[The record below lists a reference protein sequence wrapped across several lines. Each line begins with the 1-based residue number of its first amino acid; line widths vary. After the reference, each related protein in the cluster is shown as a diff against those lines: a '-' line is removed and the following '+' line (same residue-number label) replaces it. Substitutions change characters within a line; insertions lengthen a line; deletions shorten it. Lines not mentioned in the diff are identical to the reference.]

1 MSCPKHAFCKPV
13 CFCDLSTCRLSSL
26 IIVLLVIPCHV
37 LSCHVLSCVVSSC
50 LVLSCHVMCC
60 VVMCCHVMCCH
71 VMCCHVMSC
80 HVMCYAALRPNFL
93 PYLEVEL
100 VLQLQHHLVV
110 FYGSRAEALALPL
123 GVLVS
128 VRTPQPLHHS
138 RYTSSVPL
146 HHSHNTIVLRH
157 EVDSTTK
164 QTQDTITPNNQKQRI
179 NTTCIPP
186 HIQVQINQPF

>member
-1 MSCPKHAFCKPV
+1 MLCYAMQWCTPLRRGVHRRGPAGIQLALQVLGIGALPTEEGKDKDREETHIAIV
-13 CFCDLSTCRLSSL
+13 TRSL
-26 IIVLLVIPCHV
+26 CCHV
-37 LSCHVLSCVVSSC
+37 LC
-50 LVLSCHVMCC
+50 CHVMCC
-60 VVMCCHVMCCH
+60 AVMCCHVMCCH

-138 RYTSSVPL
+138 RYTTA
-146 HHSHNTIVLRH
+146 HHS
-157 EVDSTTK
+157 TT
-164 QTQDTITPNNQKQRI
+164 T
-179 NTTCIPP
+179 
-186 HIQVQINQPF
+186 